1 MNYDIGQPIKHFLLI
16 LGAIIV
22 ILPFYSMISY
32 SFQSQGEI
40 ETGKNS
46 KGEKAGFLGTQEKIV
61 DQFCFKSN
69 TPEKEEVNS
78 LMLKMPGKTE
88 REAVSY
94 THLRAHET

>member
-40 ETGKNS
+40 ELGKIL
-46 KGEKAGFLGTQEKIV
+46 KEKKQVF
-61 DQFCFKSN
+61 
-69 TPEKEEVNS
+69 
-78 LMLKMPGKTE
+78 
-88 REAVSY
+88 
-94 THLRAHET
+94 